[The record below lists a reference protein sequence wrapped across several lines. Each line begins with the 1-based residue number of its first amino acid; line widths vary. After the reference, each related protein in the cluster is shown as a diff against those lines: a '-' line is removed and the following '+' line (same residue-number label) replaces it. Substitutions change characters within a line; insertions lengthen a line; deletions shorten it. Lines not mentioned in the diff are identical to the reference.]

1 MAKGK
6 TELNIHAGRY
16 VQSVFEN
23 RLREEGFTCPDEK
36 RLCWYR
42 LNNGEIVNSIVFFSV
57 WSNMPLML
65 SVGYGIH
72 PLFQK
77 PVYTGSVNFPKR
89 PIEAEHFLQQPLVE
103 NRPINAMGYIRYAED
118 IQVMAPGCN
127 GRGIF
132 TFDEI
137 LLPQMNSVESVET
150 CYLRHKN
157 KRLNYKHDDIATKFA
172 SISDIF
178 VDEAIWV
185 GDTEIYPYCIA
196 RTNNLIELY
205 QQYCKNDPDNK
216 RYHTELHSWELRK
229 SALVDGT
236 RREYLKVL
244 EKRKLENRACM
255 KKKRMI

>member
-1 MAKGK
+1 MAMGK
-6 TELNIHAGRY
+6 TELNIHAKRY
-16 VQSVFEN
+16 VQSVFEK
-23 RLREEGFTCPDEK
+23 RLREEGFVCPDEK
-36 RLCWYR
+36 LLCWYR
-42 LNNGEIVNSIVFFSV
+42 LHNGEIVNSIVFFSV

-118 IQVMAPGCN
+118 IQVMAPGCD
-127 GRGIF
+127 GKGIY

-137 LLPQMNSVESVET
+137 LLPQMNSVDSVET

-157 KRLNYKHDDIATKFA
+157 NRLNYKNDDPATKFA

-185 GDTEIYPYCIA
+185 DDTQAYPYCIH
-196 RTNNLIELY
+196 RTINLIERY
-205 QQYCKNDPDNK
+205 QQYCKDNPGNTS
-216 RYHTELHSWELRK
+216 YQTALHNWELRK

-236 RREYLKVL
+236 RRAYLRVL
-244 EKRKLENRACM
+244 EKRKQENLAYM
-255 KKKRMI
+255 KKKRML